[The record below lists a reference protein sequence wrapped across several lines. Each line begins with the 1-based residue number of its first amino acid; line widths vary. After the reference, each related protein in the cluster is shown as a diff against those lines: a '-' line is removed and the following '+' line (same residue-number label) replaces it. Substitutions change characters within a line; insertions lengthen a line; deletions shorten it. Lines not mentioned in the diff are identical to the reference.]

1 MANKRKNFPFFTTE
15 DIDLPDASVD
25 KADLAAG
32 ISPAYRV
39 VAAGYHPLP
48 NAAATSD
55 VTTAGLVASDIIIV
69 SPSLMATK
77 TTVLQALYKSATLIT
92 ITSSANTAT
101 GDYAFW
107 VVLRAT
113 T

>member
-1 MANKRKNFPFFTTE
+1 MAKRKVFPFFNTE
-15 DIDLPDASVD
+15 EIDMPDASID
-25 KADLAAG
+25 KADLAAD

-39 VAAGYHPLP
+39 VAAGYYALP
-48 NAAATSD
+48 NLAATSD
-55 VTTAGLVASDIIIV
+55 VTTAGLLPSDIVIV

-77 TTVLQALYKSATLIT
+77 TTVLQGLYKSATLIT
-92 ITSSANTAT
+92 ITSSANTVT

>member
-1 MANKRKNFPFFTTE
+1 MAERKNFPFFATKEVTR
-15 DIDLPDASVD
+15 
-25 KADLAAG
+25 
-32 ISPAYRV
+32 YRV
-39 VAAGYHPLP
+39 IAAGYHALP
-48 NAAATSD
+48 NLAATSD
-55 VTTAGLVASDIIIV
+55 VATSGLLSNDIVIV

-77 TTVLQALYKSATLIT
+77 TTVLQGRYKNAGAIT

-101 GDYAFW
+101 GDYCFW